1 MVAAPELYKLSGP
14 PSDFADNL
22 RFHLLMVLSHSDFA
36 EVVRYKKPGRSG
48 TGKLQ
53 MNLNLEL
60 ILQYNLADHSGIRNL
75 QYHLVVMA
83 YLL

>member
-1 MVAAPELYKLSGP
+1 MVAAQELYKLSGP

-22 RFHLLMVLSHSDFA
+22 HFHLLMVLTHSDFA
-36 EVVRYKKPGRSG
+36 ELVRYKKPDRSE

-53 MNLNLEL
+53 MNLDLEL
-60 ILQYNLADHSGIRNL
+60 ILQYNLADRSGIRSL
-75 QYHLVVMA
+75 QLHLVVMA